1 MKQNCTRFL
10 SLKFWSLK
18 NNLVFVHYAQTK
30 VLVFN
35 VQKGP
40 FFYPP
45 SKFNESAAGLDEMG
59 KALGGG

>member
-1 MKQNCTRFL
+1 M
-10 SLKFWSLK
+10 KFWSLK